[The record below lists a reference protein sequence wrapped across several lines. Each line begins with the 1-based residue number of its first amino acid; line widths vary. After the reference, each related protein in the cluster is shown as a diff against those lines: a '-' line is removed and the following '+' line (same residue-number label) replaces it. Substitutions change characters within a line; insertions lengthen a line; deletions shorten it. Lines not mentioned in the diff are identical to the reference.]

1 VTILDATPRLSQP
14 LPTRE
19 TNGYKSLQI
28 YPLLVIT
35 HLRAIC
41 KLLPSTEEQGQ
52 ENTMDQFGNLLEAEI
67 PRLRRY
73 ARVLTRDASR
83 ADDLVQ
89 NCLLLALTKCHLWQ
103 PGTNLRAWLFTILHN
118 QHVNDLRKSRREGLT
133 VPVEDVAP
141 KLRQAARQEG
151 ALQLRDLDRA
161 IQQLPEGQRTALLL
175 VGLEDMSYEDAAK
188 VLDIPVGTLRSR
200 LFRGREML
208 RELLDMKTPAHEPA

>member
-1 VTILDATPRLSQP
+1 
-14 LPTRE
+14 
-19 TNGYKSLQI
+19 
-28 YPLLVIT
+28 
-35 HLRAIC
+35 
-41 KLLPSTEEQGQ
+41 
-52 ENTMDQFGNLLEAEI
+52 MDQFGALLEAEI

-118 QHVNDLRKSRREGLT
+118 QHVNDLRKARREGLT
-133 VPVEDVAP
+133 VPIEDVAP
-141 KLRQAARQEG
+141 RLRQAPRQEG

-161 IQQLPEGQRTALLL
+161 VRQLPEGQRTALLL
-175 VGLEDMSYEDAAK
+175 VGLEDMSYEDAAR
-188 VLDIPVGTLRSR
+188 VLGIPVGTLRSR

-208 RELLDMKTPAHEPA
+208 RELLDIKTAAHAEAA